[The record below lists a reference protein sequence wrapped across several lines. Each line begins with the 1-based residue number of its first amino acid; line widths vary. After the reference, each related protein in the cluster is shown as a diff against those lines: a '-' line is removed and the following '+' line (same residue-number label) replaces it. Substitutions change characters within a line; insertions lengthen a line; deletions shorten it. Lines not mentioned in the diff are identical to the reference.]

1 MGFSILSV
9 EEIDTPFVLQD
20 EQPDDIA
27 RFSASAVILVM
38 ALNGLPYTFFVYEHR
53 YAKMMNVKAKRTPG
67 RSPGSHL
74 RGALRHPAKL
84 FWALR
89 NERRKK
95 KST

>member
-9 EEIDTPFVLQD
+9 EEIDNPFVLQD
-20 EQPDDIA
+20 KQPDDIA
-27 RFSASAVILVM
+27 RFSASALIFVM
-38 ALNGLPYTFFVYEHR
+38 FLKGLPSTFFFVYEHR

-84 FWALR
+84 FRALR
-89 NERRKK
+89 NER
-95 KST
+95 